1 MAEDTTKTVDP
12 AQEAETYTLDEL
24 RQLYT
29 EHGLEKLDAARLQAT
44 SPYTVGSFLS
54 RLAVDDRRV
63 VLRRISLEH
72 ATAILSEMDADD
84 AAAVVEAMREPRAV
98 QILEELDPDDTAD
111 IIGEMEDA
119 DRERLL
125 GKVDSETEATVRGL
139 IAYEPDTA
147 GGIMTPDIAVARPG
161 MTVIQTVRYIQKLND
176 EYEHIFYVYVVDEEQ
191 RLLGV
196 VSMRDLVMHGP
207 LDYLRDIMTTS
218 NNMKGVCP
226 VDMDQ
231 EDVARLMAELNLNAL
246 PVVDADNRL
255 VGMVT
260 HDDVLDIIQSEATED
275 IQKMVGAGGDE
286 AVDDP
291 ISISIKRRSPW
302 LVVNLFT
309 ALIAGGVV
317 YAFEKQISQL
327 TILAVCMPIVA
338 NLSGNT
344 GAQTLA
350 VIIRSLAMGNI
361 HSGEDRRVCIRECA
375 KGLLNGLLIGLLS
388 ATIVG
393 VFSSDVMTAV
403 VVFIAMIL
411 SMTYAGMAGALIP
424 LILDKVGFDP
434 AQSSSIFLTASTDIV
449 GFGIFLGLGSWLLL

>member
-1 MAEDTTKTVDP
+1 MAESTNSTANP
-12 AQEAETYTLDEL
+12 ANETDAYTLDEL
-24 RQLYT
+24 RQLYADQ
-29 EHGLEKLDAARLQAT
+29 GLERLDTARLQAT

-54 RLAVDDRRV
+54 RLDVDDRRV
-63 VLRRISLEH
+63 VLRRITLEH
-72 ATAILSEMDADD
+72 ATDILSEMDADD
-84 AAAVVEAMREPRAV
+84 AADVVEAMREPRAI

-125 GKVDSETEATVRGL
+125 GKVDDETEATVRGL
-139 IAYEPDTA
+139 IAYEPDSA
-147 GGIMTPDIAVARPG
+147 GGIMTPEIATARPG
-161 MTVIQTVRYIQKLND
+161 MTVIQAVRYLQKLND
-176 EYEHIFYVYVVDEEQ
+176 EYEHIFYVYVVDKDH

-196 VSMRDLVMHGP
+196 VSMRDLVMHAP
-207 LDYLRDIMTTS
+207 LDYLSDIMTTDI
-218 NNMKGVCP
+218 KGVCS

-246 PVVDADNRL
+246 PVVDADKRL
-255 VGMVT
+255 VGMIT
-260 HDDVLDIIQSEATED
+260 HDDILDIVQSEATED

-291 ISISIKRRSPW
+291 ISLSIKRRSPW

-338 NLSGNT
+338 NLGGNT

-350 VIIRSLAMGNI
+350 IIIRSLAMGNI
-361 HSGEDRRVCIRECA
+361 QSGEDRRVCMRECI

-393 VFSSDVMTAV
+393 LFSSSIMTAL
-403 VVFIAMIL
+403 VVFIAMML

-424 LILDKVGFDP
+424 IVLNKVGFDP

-449 GFGIFLGLGSWLLL
+449 GFAIFLGLGSWLLL